1 MSPGAS
7 SKQIQFARRLLAQEA
22 VAGKSSGQED
32 SAAFRVCEKMRVA
45 LNRLMGGGGVRAL
58 FARSLALAQNDVIWL
73 RKLEIKGDG
82 SFAGF
87 ERLETG
93 LKNGEIAQGEAVLLA
108 RLLELLITFIGPSM
122 TLHLIQAVWPKA
134 NFDDLD
140 LGK

>member
-7 SKQIQFARRLLAQEA
+7 SKLTQFARRLLAQET

-32 SAAFRVCEKMRVA
+32 SAAFRVCEKLRVA
-45 LNRLMGGGGVRAL
+45 LNRLMGSGGVSAL
-58 FARSLALAQNDVIWL
+58 FARSLAMAQNDVIWL
-73 RKLEIKGDG
+73 RSLKIKGDG

-87 ERLETG
+87 EALEAG
-93 LKNGEIAQGEAVLLA
+93 LKDDEIAQGEAVLLA
-108 RLLELLITFIGPSM
+108 CLLELLITFIGPSM

-134 NFDDLD
+134 NFGDLD